1 MTSVYFLFSRFI
13 GPFLAVVQ
21 RLEQALASIRNILDE
36 WVNVQAKWLY
46 LEGVFIG
53 GDIREQLPDEAKKF
67 DDIDRSFI
75 RVIRSLFRCQCGV
88 KQIKYDYPQLTVAC
102 GKNPEALPFGEAHSA
117 AEFEAINMNLDK
129 CQKSLT
135 EYLDSKRLKFPR
147 FYFISK
153 EDLLCI
159 LGNSDPK
166 SIQEHLIKVKNDL
179 KNKSN
184 LISNT
189 LFSFQMFDNIKS
201 LKLSRD
207 QFDVPCAA
215 AMISSEGEQMIF
227 RKPGKKIYE

>member
-1 MTSVYFLFSRFI
+1 MWREI
-13 GPFLAVVQ
+13 
-21 RLEQALASIRNILDE
+21 NII
-36 WVNVQAKWLY
+36 W
-46 LEGVFIG
+46 F
-53 GDIREQLPDEAKKF
+53 
-67 DDIDRSFI
+67 
-75 RVIRSLFRCQCGV
+75 
-88 KQIKYDYPQLTVAC
+88 YPQLTVAC

-189 LFSFQMFDNIKS
+189 LISFQMFDNIKS

-207 QFDVPCAA
+207 QFDVPCAI

-227 RKPGKKIYE
+227 RKPGKKIYEWELITYNYSILNAQQSHSSAVSKIGWRMWCTKCIVPIVSSPNRQHTSTAKSVQYCDLNGYERTWGWSPWPLVRSGGRPR